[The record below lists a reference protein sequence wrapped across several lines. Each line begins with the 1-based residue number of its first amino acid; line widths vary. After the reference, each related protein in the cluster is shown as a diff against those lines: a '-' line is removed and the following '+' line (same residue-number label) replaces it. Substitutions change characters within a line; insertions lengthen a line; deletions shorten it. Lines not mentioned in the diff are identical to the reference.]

1 MQPKDALN
9 IAERKAWKELHIK
22 NLVPVVVTQEDVH
35 EYRSVESAVNGRVV
49 EAEKVCNELNR
60 IHLIEFNAIGFD
72 LIEFNSIS
80 FNRICLWTGQL
91 ALLQHQ
97 SQTQKVQTCIVPW
110 LLSRYGVDYK
120 RDGCH
125 VVVMQIITA
134 PVKRDNLARHFRATD
149 VVVIQ
154 LANQVAEKVL

>member
-80 FNRICLWTGQL
+80 FNRICLWTGPAGTSAAPITDAKGL
-91 ALLQHQ
+91 DMHSPVAAVKVRGRLQKGWWPCC
-97 SQTQKVQTCIVPW
+97 S
-110 LLSRYGVDYK
+110 
-120 RDGCH
+120 DGDDRTM
-125 VVVMQIITA
+125 VSLTW
-134 PVKRDNLARHFRATD
+134 
-149 VVVIQ
+149 
-154 LANQVAEKVL
+154 